1 MFPIDIQQ
9 YEGSYRVGKTF
20 AIGDGAFRNI
30 SGATFDHK
38 GVLIRNQDSNTRNI
52 TITFPGNDLTCVF
65 AIPDSTSSLQRPY
78 IIPCRVNQISIALL
92 EAGGPNGIRV
102 TLLH

>member
-38 GVLIRNQDSNTRNI
+38 GILIRNQDSVGRNI
-52 TITFPGNDLTCVF
+52 TIKFPGNDLTCVF
-65 AIPDSTSSLQRPY
+65 AVPDSANSLFRPY
-78 IIPCRVNQISIALL
+78 IIPCRVDQIAITLL
-92 EAGGPNGIRV
+92 EVGGPNGIRV